1 MNTVDEITALKA
13 QLQRLK
19 RSFTVGLIL
28 FVALLGVAAGQK
40 LNILDMDGWTV
51 RGKDGKVALEANM
64 DGLAVRGKD
73 GKTVVEANSEG
84 TVKASKFIVD
94 GVDVAAALNK
104 APAGLKVGFL
114 DIFIAPDIAKV
125 GVLDYTAPETSMSVH
140 TIKIDGKPVIKG
152 VWWYPYNPLH
162 GRMEL
167 WGYILPNPHPRLT
180 DSIELQLSCPKNAP
194 RAHIRLM
201 YLYE

>member
-19 RSFTVGLIL
+19 RSFAVGLVL

-40 LNILDMDGWTV
+40 LNILDMDGWT
-51 RGKDGKVALEANM
+51 
-64 DGLAVRGKD
+64 VRGKD

-152 VWWYPYNPLH
+152 VWWYPYNPLF
-162 GRMEL
+162 GKMEL